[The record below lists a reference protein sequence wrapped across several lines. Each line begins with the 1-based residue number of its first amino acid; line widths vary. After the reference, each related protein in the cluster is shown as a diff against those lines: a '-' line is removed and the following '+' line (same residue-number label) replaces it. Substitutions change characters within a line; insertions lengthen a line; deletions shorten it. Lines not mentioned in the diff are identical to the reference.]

1 MKMKTF
7 IQKYFGSRTIVSMTH
22 STFSNLK
29 TIPDFPGWFYC
40 LGLRSKA
47 GRSCKNLCL
56 HIISSF
62 EHNFFLMLETCGTFF

>member
-1 MKMKTF
+1 MIWTENENE
-7 IQKYFGSRTIVSMTH
+7 KYFGSRTIVGMTH

-62 EHNFFLMLETCGTFF
+62 ELYFSYVRKHRHIF